1 MGDLQR
7 LGPTRQER
15 RAREPIASRVHCR
28 EGIIES
34 KTPIRQDGEK
44 GKGRPGFLRSA
55 VRSVPAK
62 DGKQGR
68 KCIQGQE
75 YAVAKQKAG
84 RQGPGRHKSRGVEVR
99 GGVGRCYSVTNSH
112 DGGRRVP
119 CSRAAIAAQS
129 SERTGKRSA
138 RARKKRTTVVAMVCE
153 RVSGGGGDAATWCRE
168 GTSKTQFA
176 QFPKAKL
183 KRAPSPIRV
192 RADCKGGAKAAAVCY
207 SALGLRLV
215 IKTILIACAFVM

>member
-34 KTPIRQDGEK
+34 KTPIRQDSEE
-44 GKGRPGFLRSA
+44 GKGMPGFLRSA

-84 RQGPGRHKSRGVEVR
+84 RQGPGRNKSRGVEVT
-99 GGVGRCYSVTNSH
+99 GVGRCYSVTNSH
-112 DGGRRVP
+112 DGGGRVP
-119 CSRAAIAAQS
+119 CSRAAVAAQS
-129 SERTGKRSA
+129 SERTGKRYVSA
-138 RARKKRTTVVAMVCE
+138 RNK
-153 RVSGGGGDAATWCRE
+153 
-168 GTSKTQFA
+168 
-176 QFPKAKL
+176 
-183 KRAPSPIRV
+183 
-192 RADCKGGAKAAAVCY
+192 
-207 SALGLRLV
+207 
-215 IKTILIACAFVM
+215 